1 MNGDQHIYGP
11 WHHPAVSK
19 GWALLV
25 GASLK
30 YYTEH
35 SHGVGVAHCCPDF
48 NKMQGMTYFLFLVWY
63 WELNLGLDV
72 LFYFPLTTLGQ
83 AGLELTSG

>member
-11 WHHPAVSK
+11 WYRPSVSK

-25 GASLK
+25 GALLK

-35 SHGVGVAHCCPDF
+35 SHRVSVVHCLPDF
-48 NKMQGMTYFLFLVWY
+48 NKMKGMTYYLFLFWS
-63 WELNLGLDV
+63 WELNLGPDV
-72 LFYFPLTTLGQ
+72 FFYFPLKTVGQ
-83 AGLELTSG
+83 AGLELTSR